1 MWFTVYGL
9 QFTVKIIW
17 IIFVFY
23 KFRKPKMVSI
33 KKILSYSIFSICLL
47 LLPVMIYCYQWSAS
61 NNKLEWRLFGY
72 DLMTVL
78 TYFDLLFNVIN
89 ILLLGFLITTII
101 LRVKPIMWFTILLII
116 IDYILLNEIDPRPW

>member
-1 MWFTVYGL
+1 
-9 QFTVKIIW
+9 
-17 IIFVFY
+17 
-23 KFRKPKMVSI
+23 MVSR
-33 KKILSYSIFSICLL
+33 KKNLSYIIFSICLL
-47 LLPVMIYCYQWSAS
+47 LLPVMIYCYQWAAS

-116 IDYILLNEIDPRPW
+116 IDYILLNEIDLRPW